1 MISTWFET
9 QFALS
14 VTFKRYHT
22 CVSLAQKVTI
32 QTLGL
37 GLQSQVQKL
46 MLKSVSYFDGVQLKF
61 GYARLTALRNDYQT
75 DQIIQTVI

>member
-9 QFALS
+9 QFPLS
-14 VTFKRYHT
+14 VTFKAYDT
-22 CVSLAQKVTI
+22 CVSLEQKVTI

-37 GLQSQVQKL
+37 GLQSQVQ

-75 DQIIQTVI
+75 DQIIKTVI

>member
-9 QFALS
+9 QFPLS
-14 VTFKRYHT
+14 VTFKAYDT
-22 CVSLAQKVTI
+22 CVSLEQKVTI

-37 GLQSQVQKL
+37 GLQSQVQNL

>member
-9 QFALS
+9 QFPLS
-14 VTFKRYHT
+14 VTFKAYDT
-22 CVSLAQKVTI
+22 CVSLEQKVTI

-37 GLQSQVQKL
+37 GLQSQVQ
-46 MLKSVSYFDGVQLKF
+46 MLKSVSYFDSVQLKF
-61 GYARLTALRNDYQT
+61 GYAQLTALRNDYQT

>member
-9 QFALS
+9 QFPLS
-14 VTFKRYHT
+14 VTFKAYDT
-22 CVSLAQKVTI
+22 CVSLEQKVAI

-37 GLQSQVQKL
+37 GLQSQVQ

-61 GYARLTALRNDYQT
+61 GYAQLTVVRNDYHT
-75 DQIIQTVI
+75 YQIIKTVI